1 MPASSA
7 LRRLPIVLGVVLALL
22 VVPACSEGVEGTY
35 RDATGMMVLEFRSG
49 GEVRQQVM
57 GMTTAGTYE
66 VEGDEVIVD
75 IGGRRMVLQ
84 HTDGRLENG
93 PVSLTRQE

>member
-1 MPASSA
+1 MSSV
-7 LRRLPIVLGVVLALL
+7 LRRLTVVLGAVLVLVVL
-22 VVPACSEGVEGTY
+22 PACSEGVEGTY

-57 GMTTAGTYE
+57 GMTVAGTYE
-66 VEGDEVIVD
+66 VEGDEVIVE
-75 IGGRRMVLQ
+75 ISGRRMVLQ

-93 PVSLTRQE
+93 PVTLTKQE

>member
-1 MPASSA
+1 MSIARA
-7 LRRLPIVLGVVLALL
+7 VRRLFL
-22 VVPACSEGVEGTY
+22 VVGTALCLLLLPACSEGVEGTY
-35 RDATGMMVLEFRSG
+35 RDVTGMMVLEFRSG

-66 VEGDEVIVD
+66 VEGDEVIVE